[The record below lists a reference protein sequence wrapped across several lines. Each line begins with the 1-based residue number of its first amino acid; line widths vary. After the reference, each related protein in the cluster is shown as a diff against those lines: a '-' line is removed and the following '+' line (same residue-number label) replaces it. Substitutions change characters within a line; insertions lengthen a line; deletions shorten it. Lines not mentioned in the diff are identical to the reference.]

1 MAAMTRP
8 SFSPRSEGSNVS
20 ATSASPADHVAAP
33 DMPCSSLAAIS
44 TYMLS
49 EKAKITFVRASDSMP
64 MTMKGHRPIRSDNMP
79 KGMLNTRSA
88 SENEPKMMPICTLSA
103 PSVIEY
109 DGSTGI
115 RRL

>member
-1 MAAMTRP
+1 
-8 SFSPRSEGSNVS
+8 
-20 ATSASPADHVAAP
+20 
-33 DMPCSSLAAIS
+33 
-44 TYMLS
+44 
-49 EKAKITFVRASDSMP
+49 MP
-64 MTMKGHRPIRSDNMP
+64 MTMKGHRPIRSDRMP
-79 KGMLNTRSA
+79 KGMLNTSSA